1 MLSYMQ
7 NFKKLLKSNK
17 RHELVLGV
25 ILLIYI
31 IFQIDTPQALALHIN
46 SVYGTIFVVVVA
58 LSLFATVNPIVAIVG
73 ILAAIELLRRSKMR
87 IVNGEL
93 TKQLPTEDRKT
104 FDVMSQNQFPMTL
117 EEEIVK
123 NRAPLVSKMSVSAA
137 ASYKPVLE
145 DDNNATLI
153 SSM

>member
-1 MLSYMQ
+1 MQ

-123 NRAPLVSKMSVSAA
+123 NRAPLVSKISVSAA

>member
-1 MLSYMQ
+1 MQ

-31 IFQIDTPQALALHIN
+31 IFQIDTPQGLALHIN

>member
-1 MLSYMQ
+1 MQ

>member
-1 MLSYMQ
+1 VLSYMQ

>member
-1 MLSYMQ
+1 MQ

-123 NRAPLVSKMSVSAA
+123 NRVFNKFWGGPLEEFRGD
-137 ASYKPVLE
+137 PLP
-145 DDNNATLI
+145 
-153 SSM
+153 